1 MNNETAYTYEA
12 EKFAVS
18 DNGVHL
24 LRNRFNYETI
34 SWHTIESVEVRDGKD
49 LRNWLW
55 VLFVGVV
62 LTGYA
67 IYDIFHIL
75 FIFNDP
81 NVHRIYVERLV
92 IPVIPLLLG
101 LYSIF
106 IALRNTRVMVIKA
119 ATKTYFLS
127 LRYLIKSNQYSAFI
141 TFMQK
146 KNPQLKYLSK

>member
-1 MNNETAYTYEA
+1 MNNGSVYAYEA

-18 DNGVHL
+18 EEGLHL

-34 SWHTIESVEVRDGKD
+34 SWNTIASLEIRNGKD
-49 LRNWLW
+49 LKNWLW

-62 LTGYA
+62 LAGYA
-67 IYDIFHIL
+67 IYDIYHIF

-92 IPVIPLLLG
+92 IPVIPLSLG
-101 LYSIF
+101 VYSIF
-106 IALRNTRVMVIKA
+106 IALRNSRVMVINGA
-119 ATKTYFLS
+119 SKTYFLS
-127 LRYLIKSNQYSAFI
+127 LRYLIKRSQYSEFI

-146 KNPQLKYLSK
+146 KNPQLKYLSN

>member
-1 MNNETAYTYEA
+1 MNNETVYTYEA

-18 DNGVHL
+18 ENGLHL

-34 SWHTIESVEVRDGKD
+34 AWNTIESIEVSNGKD

-55 VLFVGVV
+55 VLFVGVA
-62 LTGYA
+62 LAGYA
-67 IYDIFHIL
+67 IYDIFYIL

-81 NVHRIYVERLV
+81 NVHQIYVERLV
-92 IPVIPLLLG
+92 IPVIPLSLG

-106 IALRNTRVMVIKA
+106 IALRNTRVMVIKG

-127 LRYLIKSNQYSAFI
+127 LRYLIKSSQYSEFI
-141 TFMQK
+141 AFMQK
-146 KNPQLKYLSK
+146 KNPQLQYLSK

>member
-1 MNNETAYTYEA
+1 MTHETAYTYEA

-18 DNGVHL
+18 ENGLHL

-34 SWHTIESVEVRDGKD
+34 SWNTIETIEVRGGKD

-55 VLFVGVV
+55 VLVVGVV
-62 LTGYA
+62 LAGYA
-67 IYDIFHIL
+67 IYDVFHIL

-92 IPVIPLLLG
+92 VPVIPLSLG

-106 IALRNTRVMVIKA
+106 IALRNTRVMVIKG

-127 LRYLIKSNQYSAFI
+127 LRYLIKSSQYSEFI
-141 TFMQK
+141 AFMQK

>member
-1 MNNETAYTYEA
+1 MTHETTYTYEA

-18 DNGVHL
+18 DNGLHL

-34 SWHTIESVEVRDGKD
+34 LWNTIESIEVRDGKD

-62 LTGYA
+62 LAGYA
-67 IYDIFHIL
+67 IYDVFHIL

-92 IPVIPLLLG
+92 VPVIPLSLG
-101 LYSIF
+101 L
-106 IALRNTRVMVIKA
+106 
-119 ATKTYFLS
+119 
-127 LRYLIKSNQYSAFI
+127 
-141 TFMQK
+141 
-146 KNPQLKYLSK
+146 